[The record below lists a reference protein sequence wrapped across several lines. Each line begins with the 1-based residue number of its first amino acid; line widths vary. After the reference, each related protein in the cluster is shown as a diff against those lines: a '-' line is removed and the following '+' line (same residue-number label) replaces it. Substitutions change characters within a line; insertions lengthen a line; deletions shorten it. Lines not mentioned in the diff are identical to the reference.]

1 MGEQDVTS
9 PEVSERVVRAN
20 MGGRPQGMVTV
31 LTAGAFLIFAQA
43 FMIAP
48 ILPRLAQVF
57 GTSVGLVGLAV
68 PAYLIPYGLTSLA
81 WGPLADRFGR
91 RPVIQVCLAAFVA
104 VTAATAAAPGAEWF
118 IGLRVA
124 AGVVASG
131 VVPVGVALIGDVVP
145 YAQRGRA
152 LGWLFGGM
160 AGGMALGSTAGA
172 LGEPLIGWR
181 GLFLAVAGATAVTVA
196 AMPAWVP
203 APPGRLDRVPAAAVV
218 RGYVA
223 LLRSARA
230 RRTYGYVGFNA
241 VLQSG
246 IYTWLGVYLH
256 QRFGLGPAGIGLS
269 LLGYGLPGF
278 VFGPAIGRA
287 ADRHGR
293 AKLIPAGV
301 AVGAV
306 AAFALAA
313 PVPLAAAAVIV
324 TVLSL
329 GYDLTQPLLAGI
341 VTDLPGQR
349 GQAVALMA
357 AILFC
362 GFGAGSLVFQAALTL
377 GFTLTLAVFGTAA
390 VLAAGLGVPAFAS
403 EHAAHPAHG
412 LEATAEARHRVW
424 HRW

>member
-1 MGEQDVTS
+1 
-9 PEVSERVVRAN
+9 
-20 MGGRPQGMVTV
+20 MVAV
-31 LTAGAFLIFAQA
+31 LTAAAFLIFAQA

-57 GTSVGLVGLAV
+57 GTGVGLVGLAV

-91 RPVIQVCLAAFVA
+91 RPIIVACLAVFAA
-104 VTAATAAAPGAEWF
+104 VTAATAAAPGAGWF
-118 IGLRVA
+118 TGLRVV

-145 YAQRGRA
+145 YAKRGRA

-181 GLFLAVAGATAVTVA
+181 GLFLAVACTTVATVA

-203 APPGRLDRVPAAAVV
+203 APPGRPDRIPAAVIMH
-218 RGYVA
+218 GYAA
-223 LLRSARA
+223 LLRSVRA

-256 QRFGLGPAGIGLS
+256 QRFGLGPTGIGLA

-287 ADRHGR
+287 ADRYGR
-293 AKLIPAGV
+293 ARLIPAGV

-341 VTDLPGQR
+341 VTDLPGHR

-362 GFGAGSLVFQAALTL
+362 GFGAGSLVFQAVLTL
-377 GFTLTLAVFGTAA
+377 GFPLTLAIFGVAA

-403 EHAAHPAHG
+403 ERAAHPARG
-412 LEATAEARHRVW
+412 PKATAGEQDQVRYR
-424 HRW
+424 R